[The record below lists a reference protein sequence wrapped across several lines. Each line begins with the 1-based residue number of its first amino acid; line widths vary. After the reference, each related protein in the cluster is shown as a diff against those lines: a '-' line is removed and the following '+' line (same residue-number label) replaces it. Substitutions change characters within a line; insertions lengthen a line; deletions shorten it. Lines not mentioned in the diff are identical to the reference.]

1 MLQRMW
7 RKVNPTA
14 LECELITME
23 NSMEITLKNKTR
35 NKTTI

>member
-1 MLQRMW
+1 MW
-7 RKVNPTA
+7 RTVNPTA